1 MCRALYSER
10 CSCLLLPSSA
20 TFWEGILLVPLW
32 PAKDPLLL
40 LQGQPPIAPSG
51 TQALPPPIPPV
62 KAKGLLFGGMGR
74 GRPVGFHIA
83 SWARA
88 CSSAWNLSPS
98 SPSASSLSVTVTA
111 SPTFP
116 SKIHYLSSSLQ
127 RISSQL
133 NGVLSM
139 LGSLSTQP
147 PPPLL
152 TSTPAQ
158 NPPWSS
164 RSTSIP
170 IYPSLAQVSA
180 SSPAAS
186 MSTQWAWD
194 PGLGPRLYPSVT
206 QTVDD
211 FLVEKWHK
219 YFPSKPPHGP
229 VWCVFLLFFLLFL
242 LLFLLHLPL
251 NSTPTPNFGMVY

>member
-1 MCRALYSER
+1 MP
-10 CSCLLLPSSA
+10 LPSSA
-20 TFWEGILLVPLW
+20 TFWEGILFLPLW

-40 LQGQPPIAPSG
+40 LQGQTPIAPSG
-51 TQALPPPIPPV
+51 TQSLPPPLLLV
-62 KAKGLLFGGMGR
+62 KAKGLLFGGTGR
-74 GRPVGFHIA
+74 GRPVGCHIA
-83 SWARA
+83 SWAWA
-88 CSSAWNLSPS
+88 SAWNLSPS
-98 SPSASSLSVTVTA
+98 SPSASLLSFTLTA

-116 SKIHYLSSSLQ
+116 SKIQYLSSSLQ

-133 NGVLSM
+133 NSVLSM

-180 SSPAAS
+180 SSPATS
-186 MSTQWAWD
+186 MSTQWAWA
-194 PGLGPRLYPSVT
+194 PGLGPRLSPSVT

-219 YFPSKPPHGP
+219 YFPSKPLHGP
-229 VWCVFLLFFLLFL
+229 VWCVFLLFLLSSFSSSFFSL
-242 LLFLLHLPL
+242 PPSLTPQLHPH
-251 NSTPTPNFGMVY
+251 P